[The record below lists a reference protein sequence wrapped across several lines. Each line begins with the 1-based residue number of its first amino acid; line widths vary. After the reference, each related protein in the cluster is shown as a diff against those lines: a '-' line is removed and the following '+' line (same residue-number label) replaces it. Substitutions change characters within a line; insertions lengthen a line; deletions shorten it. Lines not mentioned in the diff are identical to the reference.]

1 MIQRRGKNVFA
12 LGSRKVS
19 SWFRAWLILVVI
31 ALIQNLNPQ
40 GADSAEKFVCILGGT
55 GTRHAI
61 PVLAA
66 TFGLYSKYGL
76 DATIVRIGS
85 GTTATAAL
93 LGGEADVINTSG
105 PALINARLAGSPILY
120 VTNFNDWSDA
130 HLLVRP
136 EVTSM
141 EQLRSGK
148 FAVPG
153 LGGGYAHMLRAFIFP
168 KYGLDKGAKQP
179 TILSAGDTPSALA
192 GVVSRQYDAALAS
205 YENYMAFRKRG
216 LKALVVPEDV
226 NVRWYTGLITLE
238 KKVKERR
245 RAMIL
250 FIKAQIEAISIIK
263 KEPVEARAA
272 LKSYF
277 RSSDDELMA
286 EYQKYLAAKLPL
298 VTRVDTEN
306 IKTLLL
312 TSTNPAAKQA
322 RPEEF
327 IDNSLV
333 DEIVREG
340 FVKQF
345 EQ

>member
-1 MIQRRGKNVFA
+1 MYYRTSWLSAGIVLVMLT
-12 LGSRKVS
+12 LGQG
-19 SWFRAWLILVVI
+19 LP
-31 ALIQNLNPQ
+31 PQ
-40 GADSAEKFVCILGGT
+40 GVFSAEKFICILGGT

-61 PVLAA
+61 PVLAQ
-66 TFGLYSKYGL
+66 TFGLYPKYGL

-85 GTTATAAL
+85 GTIATAAL
-93 LGGEADVINTSG
+93 LGGEADVISTSG
-105 PALINARLAGSPILY
+105 PALINARLAGTPVLY
-120 VTNFNDWSDA
+120 VTNFNEWSDA

-136 EVTSM
+136 EITSM

-153 LGGGYAHMLRAFIFP
+153 LGGGYAHMLRAFFFP
-168 KYGLDKGAKQP
+168 KYGLDKGGKQP

-238 KKVKERR
+238 KQVKERR
-245 RAMIL
+245 RAMIQ
-250 FIKAQIEAISIIK
+250 FIKAQIETVSIIK
-263 KEPVEARAA
+263 RDPIKARAA

-298 VTRVDTEN
+298 VTRVETEN

-312 TSTNPAAKQA
+312 TSTNPAAKNA
-322 RPEEF
+322 KPEEF
-327 IDNSLV
+327 IDNSMV
-333 DEIVREG
+333 EEIVREG
-340 FVKQF
+340 FIKQF

>member
-1 MIQRRGKNVFA
+1 MIQRCTKEIFALQRCNRTCLALIVIILIQSLSAQNVF
-12 LGSRKVS
+12 
-19 SWFRAWLILVVI
+19 
-31 ALIQNLNPQ
+31 P
-40 GADSAEKFVCILGGT
+40 AEKFICILGGT

-66 TFGLYSKYGL
+66 SFGLYPKYGL

-85 GTTATAAL
+85 GTVATAAL
-93 LGGEADVINTSG
+93 LGGEADVISTSG
-105 PALINARLAGSPILY
+105 PALINARLLGTPVSY
-120 VTNFNDWSDA
+120 VTNFNNWSDA

-136 EVTSM
+136 EVASM
-141 EQLRSGK
+141 EQLRGGK

-153 LGGGYAHMLRAFIFP
+153 LGGGYAHMLRAFFFP
-168 KYGLDKGAKQP
+168 KYGLDQGAKQP

-216 LKALVVPEDV
+216 LKALVFPEDV

-245 RAMIL
+245 GAMTQ
-250 FIKAQIEAISIIK
+250 FIKAQIETISIIK
-263 KEPVEARAA
+263 KDPIKARAA
-272 LKSYF
+272 LKNYF

-286 EYQKYLAAKLPL
+286 EYQKYLAVKLPL
-298 VTRVDTEN
+298 VTRVDAEN

-312 TSTNPAAKQA
+312 TSTNSAAKNA
-322 RPEEF
+322 KPDEF

-340 FVKQF
+340 FIKQF
-345 EQ
+345 EH

>member
-1 MIQRRGKNVFA
+1 MFVGYSKRSRPLNSWVQASFFFIVLTLVQSLRPQEVFC
-12 LGSRKVS
+12 
-19 SWFRAWLILVVI
+19 
-31 ALIQNLNPQ
+31 
-40 GADSAEKFVCILGGT
+40 AEKFVCILGGT

-66 TFGLYSKYGL
+66 TFGLYPKYGL

-85 GTTATAAL
+85 GTIATAAL

-105 PALINARLAGSPILY
+105 PALINARLAGTPVLY
-120 VTNFNDWSDA
+120 VTNFSDWSDA

-136 EVTSM
+136 EVASM

-153 LGGGYAHMLRAFIFP
+153 LGGGYAHMLRTFIFP
-168 KYGLDKGAKQP
+168 KYGLDKGVKQS
-179 TILSAGDTPSALA
+179 TILSAGDTPSALG
-192 GVVSRQYDAALAS
+192 GVVNRQYDAALAS

-216 LKALVVPEDV
+216 LKALVAPEDIAV
-226 NVRWYTGLITLE
+226 KWYTGLITVE
-238 KKVKERR
+238 KRTKERR
-245 RAMIL
+245 RAMIQ

-263 KEPVEARAA
+263 KDPTKARAA

-277 RSSDDELMA
+277 RSSDDDLMA
-286 EYQKYLAAKLPL
+286 EYQNYLAGKLPL
-298 VTRVDTEN
+298 VTRVNTDN
-306 IKTLLL
+306 IKSLLL
-312 TSTNPAAKQA
+312 TSTNPAAINAK
-322 RPEEF
+322 PDEF
-327 IDNSLV
+327 IDNSMV

>member
-1 MIQRRGKNVFA
+1 MIRRCTKIFFSLDSCNVISWLRTCLALIVIILVQSLSAQNVFA
-12 LGSRKVS
+12 
-19 SWFRAWLILVVI
+19 
-31 ALIQNLNPQ
+31 
-40 GADSAEKFVCILGGT
+40 AEKFICILGGT

-66 TFGLYSKYGL
+66 SFGLYPKYGL

-85 GTTATAAL
+85 GTVATAAL
-93 LGGEADVINTSG
+93 LGGEADVISTSG
-105 PALINARLAGSPILY
+105 PALINARLLGTPVSY
-120 VTNFNDWSDA
+120 VTNFNNWSDA

-136 EVTSM
+136 EVASM
-141 EQLRSGK
+141 EQLRGGK

-153 LGGGYAHMLRAFIFP
+153 LGGGYAHMLRAFFFP
-168 KYGLDKGAKQP
+168 KYGLDQGAKQP

-216 LKALVVPEDV
+216 LKALVFPEDV

-245 RAMIL
+245 GAMTQ
-250 FIKAQIEAISIIK
+250 FIKAQIETISIIK
-263 KEPVEARAA
+263 KDPIKARAA
-272 LKSYF
+272 LKNYF

-286 EYQKYLAAKLPL
+286 EYQKYLAVKLPL
-298 VTRVDTEN
+298 VTRVDAEN

-312 TSTNPAAKQA
+312 TSTNSAAKNA
-322 RPEEF
+322 KPDEF

-340 FVKQF
+340 FIKQF
-345 EQ
+345 EH

>member
-1 MIQRRGKNVFA
+1 MIFHCKNV
-12 LGSRKVS
+12 
-19 SWFRAWLILVVI
+19 WFRACIVSVAISLLSVFHPLD
-31 ALIQNLNPQ
+31 AL
-40 GADSAEKFVCILGGT
+40 AAEKFICILGGT

-66 TFGLYSKYGL
+66 TFGLYPKYGL

-85 GTTATAAL
+85 GAVATAAL
-93 LGGEADVINTSG
+93 LGGEGDIINTSG
-105 PALINARLAGSPILY
+105 PALINARLAGTPILY
-120 VTNFNDWSDA
+120 VTNFNEWSDA

-153 LGGGYAHMLRAFIFP
+153 LGGGYAHMLRAFVFP
-168 KYGLDKGAKQP
+168 KFGLDKGARQP

-192 GVVSRQYDAALAS
+192 GVVNRQYDAALAS
-205 YENYMAFRKRG
+205 YENYVAYRKRG

-226 NVRWYTGLITLE
+226 NVRWYTGLITVE

-245 RAMIL
+245 RAMIQ
-250 FIKAQIEAISIIK
+250 FIKAQIEAVSIIK
-263 KEPVEARAA
+263 KDPLKARAA
-272 LKSYF
+272 LKNYF

-286 EYQKYLAAKLPL
+286 EYQTYLAAKLPL
-298 VTRVDTEN
+298 NTRVETEN

-312 TSTNPAAKQA
+312 TSTHPAAKNA
-322 RPEEF
+322 KPDEF
-327 IDNSLV
+327 IDNSMVEEL
-333 DEIVREG
+333 VREG
-340 FVKQF
+340 FIKQF
-345 EQ
+345 EN

>member
-1 MIQRRGKNVFA
+1 MIQRCTKEIFALQRCNRGGLALIVIILVQSLSAQNVF
-12 LGSRKVS
+12 
-19 SWFRAWLILVVI
+19 
-31 ALIQNLNPQ
+31 
-40 GADSAEKFVCILGGT
+40 SAEKFICILGGT

-66 TFGLYSKYGL
+66 SFGLYPKYGL

-85 GTTATAAL
+85 GTVATAAL
-93 LGGEADVINTSG
+93 LGGEADVISTSG
-105 PALINARLAGSPILY
+105 PALINARLLGTPVSY
-120 VTNFNDWSDA
+120 VTNFNNWSDA

-136 EVTSM
+136 EVASM
-141 EQLRSGK
+141 EQLRGGK

-153 LGGGYAHMLRAFIFP
+153 LGGGYAHMLRAFFFP
-168 KYGLDKGAKQP
+168 KYGLDQGAKQP

-216 LKALVVPEDV
+216 LKALVFPEDV

-245 RAMIL
+245 GAMTQ
-250 FIKAQIEAISIIK
+250 FIKAQIETISIIK
-263 KEPVEARAA
+263 KDPIKARAA
-272 LKSYF
+272 LKNYF

-286 EYQKYLAAKLPL
+286 EYQKYLAVKLPL
-298 VTRVDTEN
+298 VTRVDAEN

-312 TSTNPAAKQA
+312 TSTNSAAKNA
-322 RPEEF
+322 KPDEF

-340 FVKQF
+340 FIKQF
-345 EQ
+345 EH

>member
-1 MIQRRGKNVFA
+1 MDT
-12 LGSRKVS
+12 SWRKLN
-19 SWFRAWLILVVI
+19 SWFQLPLSFILITL
-31 ALIQNLNPQ
+31 ALQS
-40 GADSAEKFVCILGGT
+40 AFAAEKFICILGGT

-61 PVLAA
+61 PVLAT
-66 TFGLYSKYGL
+66 TFGLYPKYGL

-85 GTTATAAL
+85 GTIATAAL

-105 PALINARLAGSPILY
+105 PALINARLTGTPVVY
-120 VTNFNDWSDA
+120 VTNFNNWSDA
-130 HLLVRP
+130 HVLVRP
-136 EVTSM
+136 EVKSM

-153 LGGGYAHMLRAFIFP
+153 LGGGYAHMLRAFVFP
-168 KYGLDKGAKQP
+168 KFGLDKGPIQP

-216 LKALVVPEDV
+216 LKALVVPEDI

-245 RAMIL
+245 RAMIQ
-250 FIKAQIEAISIIK
+250 FIKAQIEAVSIIK
-263 KEPVEARAA
+263 RDPVRTRAA
-272 LKSYF
+272 LKNYF
-277 RSSDDELMA
+277 RSNDDELMG
-286 EYQKYLAAKLPL
+286 EYQNYLAAKLPL
-298 VTRVDTEN
+298 NTRVDAEN

-312 TSTNPAAKQA
+312 TSTHPSAKSGK
-322 RPEEF
+322 PEDF
-327 IDNSLV
+327 IDNSMV
-333 DEIVREG
+333 DEIVRDG
-340 FVKQF
+340 FLKQF